1 MSILDQIFDEAEK
14 TRLQAASNTVNK
26 TAPIPNAALNAIQN
40 RLGTSSFDNAQL
52 AADLSMT
59 AFDPSQEQI
68 DMNLA
73 GVSNQGIPARLR
85 AKISIGGVTDPEVNK
100 KNVLFNLCANYR
112 SMMSGKAQGQSG
124 PNRRDAHRDRRA
136 TNLSGLSHLQH

>member
-73 GVSNQGIPARLR
+73 GVSNQGIPASLR

-100 KNVLFNLCANYR
+100 KNVLFNLKNYFHMLR
-112 SMMSGKAQGQSG
+112 F
-124 PNRRDAHRDRRA
+124 
-136 TNLSGLSHLQH
+136 